1 MTKNYFIMIGF
12 LVSIP
17 QMALAD
23 DYGVKDKLSYDDYK
37 YKDQKKLAEL
47 DDKKTWRGEAEL
59 GFYQMTGNT
68 DNQNL
73 LGRFEGSYAKQN
85 WRHKLNLDAIHTKN
99 DDKLAAEAY
108 RLIFQSNYHLSDK
121 HYLFNRIK
129 YEDDNFS
136 NFDYESSIAAGYGL
150 SIFNTKITTLSF
162 DIGLGIRRSETK
174 HTNDITEE
182 PIGVGQINYSRK
194 IGSHSTFSQDFM
206 IDVGKEYT
214 SSESFTALKVNI
226 TDTIAMNLS
235 YLVKHKNN
243 VTDTKEEVDAITAVT
258 LVYDF

>member
-1 MTKNYFIMIGF
+1 MKKTIFFMTAL

-17 QMALAD
+17 QVGLSV
-23 DYGVKDKLSYDDYK
+23 DYEVKDKLSYDDYK
-37 YKDQKKLAEL
+37 YKDQKKLGEL
-47 DDKKTWRGEAEL
+47 DDKKAWRAEAEV

-73 LGRFEGSYAKQN
+73 LGRFEGSYVKES
-85 WRHKLNLDAIHTKN
+85 WRHKLNLDAIRTKN

-136 NFDYESSIAAGYGL
+136 NFDYESSMAVGYGL
-150 SIFNTKITTLSF
+150 TIFNTKITSLSL
-162 DIGLGIRRSETK
+162 DVGLGMRRSETK

-182 PIGVGQINYSRK
+182 PIGVSQINFSRK
-194 IGSHSTFSQDFM
+194 IGSHSTFSQDF
-206 IDVGKEYT
+206 IVDLGKEYT
-214 SSESFTALKVNI
+214 SSESFTALKVSI

-258 LVYDF
+258 LVYNF